1 MGKKSKRNI
10 LSYKRKKTKRNH
22 INRRKRN
29 KTKKKTQIGSSGDQ
43 IVPAQPIPP
52 SEVVP
57 SLQAAIKQVEENME
71 ARLFALQANLQADIQ
86 VHKEL
91 IIRLNHLYDS
101 LSSEQNMI
109 KRILKT
115 ELSVNWNQLEKWSR
129 VSIND

>member
-29 KTKKKTQIGSSGDQ
+29 KTKRKTQIGGDEDQ
-43 IVPAQPIPP
+43 IPP

-57 SLQAAIKQVEENME
+57 FLQAAIKQVEENME
-71 ARLFALQANLQADIQ
+71 ARLFALKGGLEGDIQAN
-86 VHKEL
+86 KERF
-91 IIRLNHLYDS
+91 IRLNNLYSS
-101 LSSEQNMI
+101 LYLDQDMI

-115 ELSVNWNQLEKWSR
+115 ELSVNWRQLGKWTG